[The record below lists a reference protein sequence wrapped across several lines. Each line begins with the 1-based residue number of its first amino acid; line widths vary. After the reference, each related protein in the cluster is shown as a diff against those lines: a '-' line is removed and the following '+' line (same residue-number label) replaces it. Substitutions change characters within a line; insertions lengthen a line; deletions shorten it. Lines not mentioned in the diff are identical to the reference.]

1 MKVLFIFLLPLAL
14 TGQNQKWSIQPIAV
28 MLPKF
33 VKSQNQNKMSE
44 FKLSGRIYK
53 IGEVQKVTDSF
64 SVQKFRIETD
74 DQYPQKIEFQAVND
88 RCIILE
94 PYKIGDL
101 VTVHFDVRGRD
112 WSKGDREGNATNLNA
127 WKIERVGG
135 DQSGAANTM
144 TAPQAPP
151 APQAAPAPIDDSAQA
166 LFGDDDPNG
175 DLPF

>member
-1 MKVLFIFLLPLAL
+1 
-14 TGQNQKWSIQPIAV
+14 
-28 MLPKF
+28 
-33 VKSQNQNKMSE
+33 MSE
-44 FKLSGRIYK
+44 FKISGRLYK

-88 RCIILE
+88 RCVIIE
-94 PYKIGDL
+94 PYRIGDL
-101 VTVHFDVRGRD
+101 ITVHFDVRGRD

-135 DQSGAANTM
+135 EQPAQQAQS
-144 TAPQAPP
+144 

-166 LFGDDDPNG
+166 LFSDDDPNL

>member
-1 MKVLFIFLLPLAL
+1 
-14 TGQNQKWSIQPIAV
+14 
-28 MLPKF
+28 
-33 VKSQNQNKMSE
+33 MSE
-44 FKLSGRIYK
+44 FKISGRLYK

-88 RCIILE
+88 RCVILE

-127 WKIERVGG
+127 WKIERVG
-135 DQSGAANTM
+135 DQSGNANTM
-144 TAPQAPP
+144 TAPA
-151 APQAAPAPIDDSAQA
+151 APQAALAPVADSTQA
-166 LFGDDDPNG
+166 IFGPDDD
-175 DLPF
+175 LLF

>member
-1 MKVLFIFLLPLAL
+1 
-14 TGQNQKWSIQPIAV
+14 
-28 MLPKF
+28 
-33 VKSQNQNKMSE
+33 MSE

-88 RCIILE
+88 RCVILE

-101 VTVHFDVRGRD
+101 ITVHFDVRGRD

-127 WKIERVGG
+127 WKIERVG
-135 DQSGAANTM
+135 DQSVAPTAM
-144 TAPQAPP
+144 TAQS
-151 APQAAPAPIDDSAQA
+151 APQAAPAPVADDSAQA
-166 LFGDDDPNG
+166 LFGDDEAIG
-175 DLPF
+175 GLLF

>member
-1 MKVLFIFLLPLAL
+1 MLDLSDDFAPAVQNAVGVF
-14 TGQNQKWSIQPIAV
+14 QNQN
-28 MLPKF
+28 
-33 VKSQNQNKMSE
+33 NQNKMSE

-53 IGEVQKVTDSF
+53 IGEVQKMTDSF

-94 PYKIGDL
+94 PYRIGDL
-101 VTVHFDVRGRD
+101 ITVHFDVRGRD

-135 DQSGAANTM
+135 EQPATQQS
-144 TAPQAPP
+144 
-151 APQAAPAPIDDSAQA
+151 APQAAPAPVDDTDDV
-166 LFGDDDPNG
+166 FGNNDP
-175 DLPF
+175 LPF